1 MMKDKVVLV
10 TGGARGIGRAI
21 CLRFAREGAQ
31 VITCDLDESGL
42 ASLTREAK
50 EQGGSGAV
58 EGRMLSVTDRQ
69 AVDQFVEAVGEAR
82 GRIDVLVNNA
92 GITRDGLLMGMDD
105 EQFDQVLSTNLYSVF
120 YLTRAVSRIMIRQRY
135 GRIVNI
141 ASVSGVMGNAGQS
154 NYAASKAGVIGFTKS
169 VAKELARRKV
179 TCNAVAPGFIATA
192 MTEVLPDKVKEGAK
206 QFIPLGRFGEVDE
219 VAEVVA
225 FLASDAASYVTGQVL
240 VVDGGMHM

>member
-1 MMKDKVVLV
+1 M
-10 TGGARGIGRAI
+10 
-21 CLRFAREGAQ
+21 
-31 VITCDLDESGL
+31 
-42 ASLTREAK
+42 
-50 EQGGSGAV
+50 
-58 EGRMLSVTDRQ
+58 
-69 AVDQFVEAVGEAR
+69 
-82 GRIDVLVNNA
+82 
-92 GITRDGLLMGMDD
+92 
-105 EQFDQVLSTNLYSVF
+105 
-120 YLTRAVSRIMIRQRY
+120 
-135 GRIVNI
+135 

-240 VVDGGMHM
+240 LVDGGMHM

>member
-1 MMKDKVVLV
+1 MKDKVVLV

-21 CLRFAREGAQ
+21 CLRFAREGAS

-42 ASLTREAK
+42 ASLTREVK
-50 EQGGSGAV
+50 EQGGSGAI

-92 GITRDGLLMGMDD
+92 GITRDGLLMGMED

-141 ASVSGVMGNAGQS
+141 ASVSGVMGNAGQC

-206 QFIPLGRFGEVDE
+206 QLIPLGRFGEVDE

-240 VVDGGMHM
+240 LVDGGMHM

>member
-1 MMKDKVVLV
+1 MKDKVVLV

-21 CLRFAREGAQ
+21 CLRFAREGAH

-42 ASLTREAK
+42 ASLAREVK
-50 EQGGSGAV
+50 EQGGSGAI
-58 EGRMLSVTDRQ
+58 EGRVLSVTDRQ

-92 GITRDGLLMGMDD
+92 GITRDGLLMGMED

-141 ASVSGVMGNAGQS
+141 ASVSGVMGNAGQC

-240 VVDGGMHM
+240 LVDGGMHM